1 MLATCLLARWLA
13 GIPNGCFLVA
23 VGVVGGVLAATILGL
38 YLLVSLNLFGKH
50 WNEAFSALRI
60 EDYKCFLRLRIQP
73 DGALKIYPV
82 GLIKVPGD
90 DRTEPP
96 SNPPLHPHLIEKPIE
111 IR

>member
-1 MLATCLLARWLA
+1 
-13 GIPNGCFLVA
+13 
-23 VGVVGGVLAATILGL
+23 VGGVLSATILGL

-82 GLIKVPGD
+82 GLAKVPGD

-96 SNPPLHPHLIEKPIE
+96 TNPPLHPHLIEKPIE